1 MSRSVVSEA
10 EEERGRRK
18 EGMRVILM
26 TNRLRLSTAARM
38 QMRGGEQK
46 KQILKKEYSAVVAN
60 PLFTIKHAAK
70 SERARQE
77 AVNVVFASKPPFKI
91 TKMLEMAPTD
101 GRQGEVEGRN
111 HCPFSPVF

>member
-1 MSRSVVSEA
+1 MS
-10 EEERGRRK
+10 EEEKRGRRK

-38 QMRGGEQK
+38 QMRAREGRK
-46 KQILKKEYSAVVAN
+46 SKFLKKEYSAVVAN